1 MPTKDTEQLS
11 LFKISWPIFIELALH
26 MGTGIIATLM
36 LAQYSDAAA
45 SAVGVANQLLN
56 VFLIVF
62 SVTSVGATILI
73 GQAIGAGRM
82 KKSRDFARSA
92 VSLNMWLG
100 VVMVVVVFLFGETF
114 LRLFGLSDELFDYG
128 LLFLQIVGLSLFTE
142 ALIMALSAV
151 LRSHGMT
158 KHAMLATLLIDVIT
172 AAGAMLAVTGWFG
185 LPVTGVAGVAWAI
198 VIARLSAMVLLFWI
212 VKRRLMMRFPIK
224 ELIRPK
230 RDDIKALLQ
239 IGVPSAG
246 ENLSYQF
253 SQIVI
258 TGFIAT
264 MGDASLAARVYVMN
278 LSMLAFLFTVAIAQ
292 GTQLLIARDVGGKRF
307 KEAYTRAVRTLK
319 IAMFSSLV
327 ASLGLAVFGKSLLGL
342 FTSNPDIIAVGIP
355 ILWATLILEPGR
367 AMNIVLMG
375 SLKSVGDVR
384 FPVMIGIASMWGV
397 AVVFS
402 YLFGIQMGLGVLGIW
417 LAFSLD
423 EWFRGFF
430 AFRRWKY
437 GKWQQK
443 GFQFEAKPSS

>member
-100 VVMVVVVFLFGETF
+100 VIMVVVVFLFGETF

-198 VIARLSAMVLLFWI
+198 VIARFSAMVLLFWI

-230 RDDIKALLQ
+230 RDDIQALLQ

-264 MGDASLAARVYVMN
+264 MGDVSLAARVYVMN

-402 YLFGIQMGLGVLGIW
+402 YLFGIHFGLGVLGIW

>member
-1 MPTKDTEQLS
+1 MPTKNTEQLS

-114 LRLFGLSDELFDYG
+114 LRLFGLSDELFGYG

-198 VIARLSAMVLLFWI
+198 VIARLSAMILLFWI
-212 VKRRLMMRFPIK
+212 VKRRLMMRFPLK

-230 RDDIKALLQ
+230 RDDIQALLQ

-384 FPVMIGIASMWGV
+384 FPVMIGVASMWGV

-402 YLFGIQMGLGVLGIW
+402 YLFGIHFGLGVLGIW

>member
-36 LAQYSDAAA
+36 LAHYSDAAA
-45 SAVGVANQLLN
+45 SAVGVANQILN

-73 GQAIGAGRM
+73 GQAIGANRM

-100 VVMVVVVFLFGETF
+100 VLMVAVVFLFGETF
-114 LRLFGLSDELFDYG
+114 LRLFGLSDELFDHG

-142 ALIMALSAV
+142 ALIMALSSV

-158 KHAMLATLLIDVIT
+158 KHAMLATLLIDIIT
-172 AAGAMLAVTGWFG
+172 AIGAMLAVMGWFG

-198 VIARLSAMVLLFWI
+198 VIARFSAMVLLFWI
-212 VKRRLMMRFPIK
+212 VKKRLLLRFPLK

-230 RDDIKALLQ
+230 RDDIRALLQ

-253 SQIVI
+253 SQIII

-264 MGDASLAARVYVMN
+264 MGEASLAARVYVMN
-278 LSMLAFLFTVAIAQ
+278 LSMLAFLFTVAVAQ
-292 GTQLLIARDVGGKRF
+292 GTQLLIARDIGGKRF
-307 KEAYTRAVRTLK
+307 KEAYTRAVKTLK
-319 IAMFSSLV
+319 LAMFASLV

-342 FTSNPDIIAVGIP
+342 FTSNPDIIAVGVP

-402 YLFGIQMGLGVLGIW
+402 YLFGLQMGLGVLGIW

-437 GKWQQK
+437 GTWQQK
-443 GFQFEAKPSS
+443 GFQFEPKPTS

>member
-230 RDDIKALLQ
+230 RDDIQALLQ

>member
-82 KKSRDFARSA
+82 KKSRDLARSA

-172 AAGAMLAVTGWFG
+172 AVGAMLAVTGWFG

-198 VIARLSAMVLLFWI
+198 VIARFSAMVLLFWI
-212 VKRRLMMRFPIK
+212 VKRRLLMRFPIK

-230 RDDIKALLQ
+230 RDDIQALLQ

>member
-1 MPTKDTEQLS
+1 MPNKNTEQLS

-36 LAQYSDAAA
+36 LAHYSDAAA
-45 SAVGVANQLLN
+45 SAVGVANQILN

-73 GQAIGAGRM
+73 GQAIGANRM

-100 VVMVVVVFLFGETF
+100 VFMVVFVFLFGETF
-114 LRLFGLSDELFDYG
+114 LRLFGLSDELFAHG
-128 LLFLQIVGLSLFTE
+128 ILFLKIVGLSLFTE

-172 AAGAMLAVTGWFG
+172 AIGAMLAVTGWFG

-198 VIARLSAMVLLFWI
+198 VIARFAAMVLLFWI
-212 VKRRLMMRFPIK
+212 VKKRLMLRFPIK
-224 ELIRPK
+224 ELIRPQG
-230 RDDIKALLQ
+230 DDIKALLQ

-253 SQIVI
+253 SQIII

-264 MGDASLAARVYVMN
+264 MGEASLAARVYVMN
-278 LSMLAFLFTVAIAQ
+278 LSMLAFLLTVAIAQ
-292 GTQLLIARDVGGKRF
+292 GTQLLIARDIGGKRF

-355 ILWATLILEPGR
+355 ILWATLILEPGGR
-367 AMNIVLMG
+367 
-375 SLKSVGDVR
+375 
-384 FPVMIGIASMWGV
+384 
-397 AVVFS
+397 
-402 YLFGIQMGLGVLGIW
+402 
-417 LAFSLD
+417 
-423 EWFRGFF
+423 
-430 AFRRWKY
+430 
-437 GKWQQK
+437 
-443 GFQFEAKPSS
+443 

>member
-1 MPTKDTEQLS
+1 MPTKNTEQLS

-114 LRLFGLSDELFDYG
+114 LRLFGLSDELFGYG

-198 VIARLSAMVLLFWI
+198 VIARLSAMILLFWI
-212 VKRRLMMRFPIK
+212 VKRRLMMRFPLK

-230 RDDIKALLQ
+230 RDDIQALLQ

-384 FPVMIGIASMWGV
+384 FPVMIGVASMWGV

-402 YLFGIQMGLGVLGIW
+402 YLFGIHLGLGVLGIW

>member
-1 MPTKDTEQLS
+1 MPNKDTEQLS

-36 LAQYSDAAA
+36 LAHYSDAAA

-100 VVMVVVVFLFGETF
+100 VVMVTVVFLFGETF
-114 LRLFGLSDELFDYG
+114 LRLFGLSDELFAHG

-172 AAGAMLAVTGWFG
+172 AIGAMLAVTGWFG

-198 VIARLSAMVLLFWI
+198 VIARFAAMVLLFWI
-212 VKRRLMMRFPIK
+212 VKRRLMLRFPIK
-224 ELIRPK
+224 ELIRPQG
-230 RDDIKALLQ
+230 DDIKALLQ

-253 SQIVI
+253 SQIII

-264 MGDASLAARVYVMN
+264 MGEASLAARVYVMN

-292 GTQLLIARDVGGKRF
+292 GTQLLIARDIGGKRF

-402 YLFGIQMGLGVLGIW
+402 YVFGLQMGLGILGIW

-437 GKWQQK
+437 GTWQQK
-443 GFQFEAKPSS
+443 GFQFEAKPTS

>member
-100 VVMVVVVFLFGETF
+100 VIMVVVVFLFGETF

-158 KHAMLATLLIDVIT
+158 KHAMLATLLIDIIT

-185 LPVTGVAGVAWAI
+185 LPITGVAGVAWAI
-198 VIARLSAMVLLFWI
+198 VIARFSAMVLLFWI

-230 RDDIKALLQ
+230 RDDIQALLQ

-397 AVVFS
+397 AVFFS
-402 YLFGIQMGLGVLGIW
+402 YLFGIHFGLGVLGIW

-437 GKWQQK
+437 GAWQQK